1 MQVGENIPTGWFNP
15 MQHLLIHL
23 SYEAKVGGPMQY
35 RWMYSFER
43 DIKRFRHMVGNKAR
57 VEGCIAEEFKYKEIV
72 CFTSV
77 YFTEEHNVNAPTMRY
92 HVHEDDP
99 HSDLSILKSRGT
111 TVDVGRIYHL
121 SEEDQNSA
129 LLYMYTNLH
138 EMTHYFS

>member
-1 MQVGENIPTGWFNP
+1 
-15 MQHLLIHL
+15 
-23 SYEAKVGGPMQY
+23 
-35 RWMYSFER
+35 MYSFER

-129 LLYMYTNLH
+129 LLYMYTNLD